1 MRCINKR
8 VAVAAVGKTSRQ
20 RETETELR
28 AFELDV
34 ELLELSGGYQR
45 MYPRGDRLSKVE
57 AEVQDASR
65 ALPREVIWCH
75 LVSLGVTSFGVR
87 SFGVTSFHFRAT
99 CPRWCPRGARMALT
113 FGIASPRQAVASKP
127 QSHSILAHA

>member
-8 VAVAAVGKTSRQ
+8 VAVAAVGQTSRQ
-20 RETETELR
+20 REIETELR

-65 ALPREVIWCH
+65 ALPSEVIWSFGVIWCH
-75 LVSLGVTSFGVR
+75 LVTGHLVSRHLVSGHFIFVPRALAGVR
-87 SFGVTSFHFRAT
+87 DRVWR
-99 CPRWCPRGARMALT
+99 
-113 FGIASPRQAVASKP
+113 
-127 QSHSILAHA
+127 

>member
-8 VAVAAVGKTSRQ
+8 VAVAAVGQTSRQ
-20 RETETELR
+20 REIETELR

-45 MYPRGDRLSKVE
+45 MYPRGYRLSKVE

-65 ALPREVIWCH
+65 ALPSEVIWSFGVIWCH
-75 LVSLGVTSFGVR
+75 LVSFGVI
-87 SFGVTSFHFRAT
+87 
-99 CPRWCPRGARMALT
+99 WCQV
-113 FGIASPRQAVASKP
+113 IWSQVIWC
-127 QSHSILAHA
+127 HVIW